1 MIMVI
6 PTLLMGIMALY
17 GADALSKEHSLKDF
31 INKYKTGLVLITLC
45 FVAVFAIYF
54 TSDFK
59 NEEDKQKLA
68 QWSQMVNSQIKDP
81 AAAATYIT
89 PATDLF
95 NGLVADRKGLMES
108 DIIKALVYLI
118 LIIVLVYLSIKKIIN
133 QTLFFIGLGVLSMID
148 LFSLNIKYLKSE
160 SYIESTENDAAFNL
174 TPLDIALKKDTS
186 TYRVLDIRSGIP
198 NAFNGGA
205 LIAYHH
211 KTVGGYNPA
220 KLSIYQDLIENQWYK
235 FPNCMPTLNMLN
247 TKYVISGNIATD
259 TIPNKEALGNVWFIK
274 GIQYQKDAAGVMKA
288 LDNFNPKDTA
298 IIEEKD
304 KIADLTNLEHD
315 SAANISL
322 LKNNNDDIL
331 YTATTSKKQL
341 AVFSEIYYNLG
352 WKAYIDNKESPIVKV
367 NYVLRGLVIPAG
379 KHEIKFEFRPS
390 SIDISKKA
398 SGIASIILWALLV
411 FVGYKTF
418 QQKQKAA

>member
-1 MIMVI
+1 MVI

-148 LFSLNIKYLKSE
+148 LFSLNTKYLKSE

-259 TIPNKEALGNVWFIK
+259 TIPNKEALGNVWFVK

-304 KIADLTNLEHD
+304 KIADLTNLEQD